1 MNRQQQPQHQ
11 QIPIQRF
18 QAPTAREA
26 LAMARA
32 AFGDDT
38 LILSNRQLDNGVE
51 VMASTEAAL
60 TQQTSMSAQAA
71 QMQQQPQTQTQTQP
85 QMLELPF
92 PLPLYQASD
101 NADAPTVAK
110 ANAQTPAP
118 RPAVSAPAVSE
129 QSVNADTEQLAM
141 STLSFQDYV
150 RERMLRRQQQTADNA
165 TATQSAAAAPQ
176 AAATA
181 AAAATPAVPAT
192 PVPARQAAPAAIAPA
207 AIAPASFAAAAP
219 VAAQPA
225 QPAQYAPAEQSA
237 PTAPVSYSPVFAA
250 PAEDSASVVMAELQA
265 MKRLMEDRFNTLSWL
280 GQARQNPLHSNLMLK
295 LVRAGYSPSLARTL
309 LEPLANETDP
319 AAAVR
324 SVMLSLEYMLGVST
338 DTPSLIDEG
347 GVFALIGATG
357 VGKTT
362 TTAKLAAQCAKL
374 HGASSVGL
382 VTLDTHRAGAHEQL
396 RAHGR
401 GMGVVAHLAHDREE
415 LRELLA
421 LLSGKRIV
429 LVDTAG
435 IAPRDPR
442 RNELLELLDLPS
454 IKRVLVLNAGA
465 HGDTLDEVATAFQPT
480 GTNYAILSKTDEA
493 AKTGPALDTLIR
505 HRLVLRG
512 VADGQ
517 RVPEDWQVPDAA
529 ALVRASMR
537 ASQRSAFDP
546 RGADMDFYFSPA
558 ECTV

>member
-1 MNRQQQPQHQ
+1 MNSPQQQQQHV
-11 QIPIQRF
+11 PIQRF
-18 QAPTAREA
+18 QAATAREA

-38 LILSNRQLDNGVE
+38 LILSNRQLANGVE

-60 TQQTSMSAQAA
+60 SAHAA
-71 QMQQQPQTQTQTQP
+71 PVMNEPAPQSSVQSH
-85 QMLELPF
+85 F
-92 PLPLYQASD
+92 PLPLSQASESLE
-101 NADAPTVAK
+101 AATA
-110 ANAQTPAP
+110 AQPA
-118 RPAVSAPAVSE
+118 AALLAPAAAAAAAE

-150 RERMLRRQQQTADNA
+150 RERMLRRQQETSPAPAQPTVAKA
-165 TATQSAAAAPQ
+165 PAAALPF
-176 AAATA
+176 TP
-181 AAAATPAVPAT
+181 ATPA
-192 PVPARQAAPAAIAPA
+192 AP
-207 AIAPASFAAAAP
+207 AAAAP
-219 VAAQPA
+219 VQAPVPSFVPAAGSSPRPA
-225 QPAQYAPAEQSA
+225 PLEAPPAAATAS
-237 PTAPVSYSPVFAA
+237 TAP
-250 PAEDSASVVMAELQA
+250 SASVPDGVAATVMAELHA

-309 LEPLANETDP
+309 LEPLAGETDP

-324 SVMLSLEYMLGVST
+324 EVMLSLECMLGVST
-338 DTPSLIDEG
+338 DTPPMVDEG

-362 TTAKLAAQCAKL
+362 TCAKLAAQCARL

-382 VTLDTHRAGAHEQL
+382 ITLDTHRAGAHEHL
-396 RAHGR
+396 RAYGR
-401 GMGVVAHLAHDREE
+401 SMGVVAHLAHDRAE
-415 LRELLA
+415 LTELLA
-421 LLSGKRIV
+421 LLAGKKMV

-442 RNELLELLDLPS
+442 RDELLALLALPS

-480 GTNYAILSKTDEA
+480 GTGYAILSKTDEA
-493 AKTGPALDTLIR
+493 AKTGPAIDTLIR

-517 RVPEDWQVPDAA
+517 RVPEDWQTPDAA

-537 ASQRSAFDP
+537 ATQRSAFDP
-546 RGADMDFYFSPA
+546 RGPDMDFYFSPA
-558 ECTV
+558 ECAV

>member
-1 MNRQQQPQHQ
+1 MNPQQQPQQ
-11 QIPIQRF
+11 QHIPIQRF

-32 AFGDDT
+32 AFGDET
-38 LILSNRQLDNGVE
+38 LILSNRQLANGVE

-60 TQQTSMSAQAA
+60 SQQQSAPSASSTSSMS
-71 QMQQQPQTQTQTQP
+71 QT
-85 QMLELPF
+85 LAL
-92 PLPLYQASD
+92 PLPLSQASSET
-101 NADAPTVAK
+101 AEPVVAAK
-110 ANAQTPAP
+110 A
-118 RPAVSAPAVSE
+118 SAPQAAASE

-150 RERMLRRQQQTADNA
+150 RERMLRRQQDT
-165 TATQSAAAAPQ
+165 
-176 AAATA
+176 
-181 AAAATPAVPAT
+181 PAT
-192 PVPARQAAPAAIAPA
+192 PVAEKAETAKPAAPSFAAPFVAQPALQPAPVAAAPAV
-207 AIAPASFAAAAP
+207 AAP
-219 VAAQPA
+219 VAAIA
-225 QPAQYAPAEQSA
+225 QPVQPPAFA
-237 PTAPVSYSPVFAA
+237 TAPDDTSH
-250 PAEDSASVVMAELQA
+250 VVMAELQA

-324 SVMLSLEYMLGVST
+324 EIMLSLECMLGVST
-338 DTPSLIDEG
+338 DTPSLVDEG
-347 GVFALIGATG
+347 GVFAMIGATG

-362 TTAKLAAQCAKL
+362 TTAKLAAQCARL
-374 HGASSVGL
+374 HGAHSVGL

-396 RAHGR
+396 RAYGR
-401 GMGVVAHLAHDREE
+401 SIGVVAHLAHDRAE
-415 LRELLA
+415 LKELLA
-421 LLSGKRIV
+421 LLAGKKMV

-435 IAPRDPR
+435 IAPRDTR
-442 RNELLELLDLPS
+442 RQELLGLLDLPS

-465 HGDTLDEVATAFQPT
+465 HGDTLDEVATAFQPA

-493 AKTGPALDTLIR
+493 AKTGPAIDTLIR

-517 RVPEDWQVPDAA
+517 RVPEDWQAPDAA

-537 ASQRSAFDP
+537 ATQRSAFDP

-558 ECTV
+558 ECAV

>member
-1 MNRQQQPQHQ
+1 MNPQQQPQQ
-11 QIPIQRF
+11 QHIPIQRV

-32 AFGDDT
+32 AFGDET
-38 LILSNRQLDNGVE
+38 LILSNRQLANGVE

-60 TQQTSMSAQAA
+60 SQQQSAPSASSTSSMS
-71 QMQQQPQTQTQTQP
+71 QT
-85 QMLELPF
+85 LAL
-92 PLPLYQASD
+92 PLPLSQASSET
-101 NADAPTVAK
+101 AEPVVAAK
-110 ANAQTPAP
+110 ASVPQAA
-118 RPAVSAPAVSE
+118 ASE

-150 RERMLRRQQQTADNA
+150 RERMLRRQQDT
-165 TATQSAAAAPQ
+165 
-176 AAATA
+176 
-181 AAAATPAVPAT
+181 PAT
-192 PVPARQAAPAAIAPA
+192 PVAEKAETAKPAAP
-207 AIAPASFAAAAP
+207 SFAAPFVAQPALQAAP
-219 VAAQPA
+219 VAAAPAVAAPVAAIA
-225 QPAQYAPAEQSA
+225 QPVQPPAFA
-237 PTAPVSYSPVFAA
+237 TAPDDTSH
-250 PAEDSASVVMAELQA
+250 VVMAELQA

-324 SVMLSLEYMLGVST
+324 EIMLSLECMLGVST
-338 DTPSLIDEG
+338 DTPSLVDEG
-347 GVFALIGATG
+347 GVFAMIGATG

-362 TTAKLAAQCAKL
+362 TTAKLAAQCARL
-374 HGASSVGL
+374 HGAHSVGL

-396 RAHGR
+396 RAYGR
-401 GMGVVAHLAHDREE
+401 SIGVVAHLAHDRAE
-415 LRELLA
+415 LKELLA
-421 LLSGKRIV
+421 LLAGKKMV

-435 IAPRDPR
+435 IAPRDTR
-442 RNELLELLDLPS
+442 RQELLGLLDLPS

-465 HGDTLDEVATAFQPT
+465 HGDTLDEVATAFQPA

-493 AKTGPALDTLIR
+493 AKTGPAIDTLIR

-517 RVPEDWQVPDAA
+517 RVPEDWQAPDAA

-537 ASQRSAFDP
+537 ATQRSAFDP

-558 ECTV
+558 ECAV

>member
-1 MNRQQQPQHQ
+1 MNPQQQPQQ
-11 QIPIQRF
+11 QHIPIQRF

-32 AFGDDT
+32 AFGDET
-38 LILSNRQLDNGVE
+38 LILSNRQLANGVE

-60 TQQTSMSAQAA
+60 SQQHESAPSAFSASSASSMS
-71 QMQQQPQTQTQTQP
+71 QT
-85 QMLELPF
+85 LAL
-92 PLPLYQASD
+92 PLPLSQASSETVEPV
-101 NADAPTVAK
+101 AVAK
-110 ANAQTPAP
+110 APVPQA
-118 RPAVSAPAVSE
+118 AVSE

-150 RERMLRRQQQTADNA
+150 RERMLRRQQDTPAAEKPETAKPA
-165 TATQSAAAAPQ
+165 APFFAAPSFSAA
-176 AAATA
+176 
-181 AAAATPAVPAT
+181 PAFS
-192 PVPARQAAPAAIAPA
+192 PVVTQPVLQAAPAIAMAIPA
-207 AIAPASFAAAAP
+207 VAAVAVAP
-219 VAAQPA
+219 VAAIA
-225 QPAQYAPAEQSA
+225 QPIQPPA
-237 PTAPVSYSPVFAA
+237 FAA
-250 PAEDSASVVMAELQA
+250 ATDDNSHVVMAELQA

-324 SVMLSLEYMLGVST
+324 EIMLSLECMLGVST
-338 DTPSLIDEG
+338 DTPSLVDEG

-362 TTAKLAAQCAKL
+362 TTAKLAAQCARL
-374 HGASSVGL
+374 HGAHSIGL

-396 RAHGR
+396 RAYGR
-401 GMGVVAHLAHDREE
+401 HMGVVAHLAHDRAE
-415 LRELLA
+415 LKELLA
-421 LLSGKRIV
+421 LLAGKKMV

-435 IAPRDPR
+435 IAPRDTR
-442 RNELLELLDLPS
+442 RQELLGLLDLPS

-465 HGDTLDEVATAFQPT
+465 HGDTLDEVATAFQPA

-493 AKTGPALDTLIR
+493 AKTGPAIDTLIR

-517 RVPEDWQVPDAA
+517 RVPEDWQAPDAA

-537 ASQRSAFDP
+537 ATQRSAFDP

-558 ECTV
+558 ECAV

>member
-1 MNRQQQPQHQ
+1 MNPQQQPQQ
-11 QIPIQRF
+11 QHIPIQRF

-32 AFGDDT
+32 AFGDET
-38 LILSNRQLDNGVE
+38 LILSNRQLANGVE

-60 TQQTSMSAQAA
+60 SQQESSVPASSASSAPSMS
-71 QMQQQPQTQTQTQP
+71 QT
-85 QMLELPF
+85 LAL
-92 PLPLYQASD
+92 PLPLSQASSET
-101 NADAPTVAK
+101 AEPVVAAK
-110 ANAQTPAP
+110 ASVPQAA
-118 RPAVSAPAVSE
+118 ASE

-150 RERMLRRQQQTADNA
+150 RERMLRRQQDT
-165 TATQSAAAAPQ
+165 
-176 AAATA
+176 
-181 AAAATPAVPAT
+181 PAT
-192 PVPARQAAPAAIAPA
+192 PVAEKAETAKPAAP
-207 AIAPASFAAAAP
+207 SFAAPFVAQPALQAAP
-219 VAAQPA
+219 VAAAPAVAAPVAAIA
-225 QPAQYAPAEQSA
+225 QPVQPPAFA
-237 PTAPVSYSPVFAA
+237 TAPDDTSH
-250 PAEDSASVVMAELQA
+250 VVMAELQA

-324 SVMLSLEYMLGVST
+324 EIMLSLECMLGVST
-338 DTPSLIDEG
+338 DTPSLVDEG
-347 GVFALIGATG
+347 GVFAMIGATG

-362 TTAKLAAQCAKL
+362 TTAKLAAQCARL
-374 HGASSVGL
+374 HGAHSVGL

-396 RAHGR
+396 RAYGR
-401 GMGVVAHLAHDREE
+401 SIGVVAHLAHDRAE
-415 LRELLA
+415 LKELLA
-421 LLSGKRIV
+421 LLAGKKMV

-435 IAPRDPR
+435 IAPRDTR
-442 RNELLELLDLPS
+442 RQELLGLLDLPS

-465 HGDTLDEVATAFQPT
+465 HGDTLDEVATAFQPA

-493 AKTGPALDTLIR
+493 AKTGPAIDTLIR

-517 RVPEDWQVPDAA
+517 RVPEDWQAPDAA

-537 ASQRSAFDP
+537 ATQRSAFDP

-558 ECTV
+558 ECAV

>member
-1 MNRQQQPQHQ
+1 MNTQQQPQQ
-11 QIPIQRF
+11 QHIPIQRF

-38 LILSNRQLDNGVE
+38 LILSNRQLANGVE

-60 TQQTSMSAQAA
+60 SQQQESAPSASSASSMS
-71 QMQQQPQTQTQTQP
+71 QT
-85 QMLELPF
+85 LAL
-92 PLPLYQASD
+92 PLPLSQASSE
-101 NADAPTVAK
+101 AVEPIAAAKMPTPQA
-110 ANAQTPAP
+110 
-118 RPAVSAPAVSE
+118 APAE

-150 RERMLRRQQQTADNA
+150 RERMLRRQQDTPATEKSEAARPTAPFFAAPSFNA
-165 TATQSAAAAPQ
+165 APVFTPVAAQPALQSA
-176 AAATA
+176 
-181 AAAATPAVPAT
+181 PAVSVPSA
-192 PVPARQAAPAAIAPA
+192 PVV
-207 AIAPASFAAAAP
+207 AAAP
-219 VAAQPA
+219 VAAIVPPVQP
-225 QPAQYAPAEQSA
+225 PAFVAATQD
-237 PTAPVSYSPVFAA
+237 TAH
-250 PAEDSASVVMAELQA
+250 VVMAELQA

-309 LEPLANETDP
+309 LEPLVNETDP

-324 SVMLSLEYMLGVST
+324 DIMLSLECMLGVST
-338 DTPSLIDEG
+338 DTPSLVDEG

-362 TTAKLAAQCAKL
+362 TTAKLAAQCARL
-374 HGASSVGL
+374 HGAHSVGL

-396 RAHGR
+396 RAYGR
-401 GMGVVAHLAHDREE
+401 SIGVVAHLAHDRAE
-415 LRELLA
+415 LKELLA
-421 LLSGKRIV
+421 LLSGKKMV

-435 IAPRDPR
+435 IAPRDTR
-442 RNELLELLDLPS
+442 RQELLGLLDLPS

-465 HGDTLDEVATAFQPT
+465 HGDTLDEVATAFQPA

-493 AKTGPALDTLIR
+493 AKTGPAIDTLIR

-517 RVPEDWQVPDAA
+517 RVPEDWQAPDAA
-529 ALVRASMR
+529 ALIRASMR
-537 ASQRSAFDP
+537 ATQRSAFDP

-558 ECTV
+558 ECAV

>member
-1 MNRQQQPQHQ
+1 MNPQQQPQQ
-11 QIPIQRF
+11 QHIPIQRF

-32 AFGDDT
+32 AFGDET
-38 LILSNRQLDNGVE
+38 LILSNRQLANGVE

-60 TQQTSMSAQAA
+60 SQQQESAPSASSMS
-71 QMQQQPQTQTQTQP
+71 QT
-85 QMLELPF
+85 LAL
-92 PLPLYQASD
+92 PLPLSQASSE
-101 NADAPTVAK
+101 AAEPVVAAK
-110 ANAQTPAP
+110 ASVPQAA
-118 RPAVSAPAVSE
+118 ASE

-150 RERMLRRQQQTADNA
+150 RERMLRRQQDTSTAPA
-165 TATQSAAAAPQ
+165 TLAVDKPEPTQPAAPFF
-176 AAATA
+176 
-181 AAAATPAVPAT
+181 
-192 PVPARQAAPAAIAPA
+192 AAPPFGAAL
-207 AIAPASFAAAAP
+207 AAAP
-219 VAAQPA
+219 VMAKPSVQVASP
-225 QPAQYAPAEQSA
+225 APASIA
-237 PTAPVSYSPVFAA
+237 PAMPVLAATQAAPIPATVFA
-250 PAEDSASVVMAELQA
+250 DDTSHVVMAELQA

-324 SVMLSLEYMLGVST
+324 EIMLSLECMLGVST
-338 DTPSLIDEG
+338 DTPSLVDEG
-347 GVFALIGATG
+347 GVFAMIGATG

-362 TTAKLAAQCAKL
+362 TTAKLAAQCARL
-374 HGASSVGL
+374 HGAHSVGL

-396 RAHGR
+396 RAYGR
-401 GMGVVAHLAHDREE
+401 NMGVVAHLAHDRAE
-415 LRELLA
+415 LKELLA
-421 LLSGKRIV
+421 LLAGKKMV

-435 IAPRDPR
+435 IAPRDTR
-442 RNELLELLDLPS
+442 RQELLGLLDLPS

-480 GTNYAILSKTDEA
+480 GTSYAILSKTDEA
-493 AKTGPALDTLIR
+493 AKTGPAIDTLIR

-517 RVPEDWQVPDAA
+517 RVPEDWQAPDAA

-537 ASQRSAFDP
+537 ATQRSAFDP
-546 RGADMDFYFSPA
+546 RGTDMDFYFSPA
-558 ECTV
+558 ECAV

>member
-1 MNRQQQPQHQ
+1 MNPQQQPRQQH
-11 QIPIQRF
+11 IPIQRF

-32 AFGDDT
+32 AFGDET
-38 LILSNRQLDNGVE
+38 LILSNRQLTNGVE

-60 TQQTSMSAQAA
+60 SQQHESAPSAFSASSTSSM
-71 QMQQQPQTQTQTQP
+71 PQT
-85 QMLELPF
+85 LAL
-92 PLPLYQASD
+92 PLPLSQASSETVEPV
-101 NADAPTVAK
+101 AVVKAPVPQA
-110 ANAQTPAP
+110 
-118 RPAVSAPAVSE
+118 AVSE

-150 RERMLRRQQQTADNA
+150 RERMLRRQQDTSGAP
-165 TATQSAAAAPQ
+165 AAP
-176 AAATA
+176 
-181 AAAATPAVPAT
+181 AVEKPE
-192 PVPARQAAPAAIAPA
+192 PARQAAPFFAAPSFNNAAP
-207 AIAPASFAAAAP
+207 AAAP
-219 VAAQPA
+219 VVVQPPVQVA
-225 QPAQYAPAEQSA
+225 SPAPASI
-237 PTAPVSYSPVFAA
+237 APVMPTMAA
-250 PAEDSASVVMAELQA
+250 PQAAEDASHVVMAELQA

-309 LEPLANETDP
+309 LEPLVNETDP

-324 SVMLSLEYMLGVST
+324 EIMLSLECMLGVST
-338 DTPSLIDEG
+338 DTPSLVDEG

-362 TTAKLAAQCAKL
+362 TTAKLAAQCARL
-374 HGASSVGL
+374 HGAASVGL

-396 RAHGR
+396 RAYGR
-401 GMGVVAHLAHDREE
+401 SMGVVAHLAHDRAE
-415 LRELLA
+415 LKELLA
-421 LLSGKRIV
+421 LLAGKKMV

-435 IAPRDPR
+435 IAPRDTR
-442 RNELLELLDLPS
+442 CQELLGLLDLPS

-465 HGDTLDEVATAFQPT
+465 HGDTLDEVATAFQPA

-493 AKTGPALDTLIR
+493 AKTGPAIDTLIR

-517 RVPEDWQVPDAA
+517 RVPEDWQAPDAA

-537 ASQRSAFDP
+537 ATQRSAFDP

-558 ECTV
+558 ECAV

>member
-1 MNRQQQPQHQ
+1 MNTQQQH
-11 QIPIQRF
+11 IPIQRF

-38 LILSNRQLDNGVE
+38 LILSNRQLANGVE

-60 TQQTSMSAQAA
+60 SQQESAPSTYPASSMS
-71 QMQQQPQTQTQTQP
+71 QT
-85 QMLELPF
+85 LAL
-92 PLPLYQASD
+92 PLPLSQASSE
-101 NADAPTVAK
+101 AAEPVAAAKTSVPQAAPV
-110 ANAQTPAP
+110 
-118 RPAVSAPAVSE
+118 E

-150 RERMLRRQQQTADNA
+150 RERMLRRQQDT
-165 TATQSAAAAPQ
+165 S
-176 AAATA
+176 
-181 AAAATPAVPAT
+181 
-192 PVPARQAAPAAIAPA
+192 AAPAFTPPVAAQPVLQPVSQPVLQTAPA
-207 AIAPASFAAAAP
+207 VAIPAIQAIPAVAAAP
-219 VAAQPA
+219 VAAIVQSIQP
-225 QPAQYAPAEQSA
+225 PA
-237 PTAPVSYSPVFAA
+237 FAA
-250 PAEDSASVVMAELQA
+250 ASDETSHVVMAELQA

-309 LEPLANETDP
+309 LEPLAQEADP
-319 AAAVR
+319 ATAVR
-324 SVMLSLEYMLGVST
+324 EVMLSLECMLGVST
-338 DTPSLIDEG
+338 DTPSLVDEG

-362 TTAKLAAQCAKL
+362 TTAKLASQCAKL
-374 HGASSVGL
+374 HGAASVGL
-382 VTLDTHRAGAHEQL
+382 VTLDTHRAGAHEHL
-396 RAHGR
+396 RAYGR
-401 GMGVVAHLAHDREE
+401 SMGVVAHMAHDRAE
-415 LRELLA
+415 LKELLA
-421 LLSGKRIV
+421 LLSGKKMV

-435 IAPRDPR
+435 IAPRDLR
-442 RNELLELLDLPS
+442 RQELLGLLDLPS

-465 HGDTLDEVATAFQPT
+465 HGDTLDEVATAFQPAGT
-480 GTNYAILSKTDEA
+480 GYAILSKTDEA
-493 AKTGPALDTLIR
+493 AKTGPAIDTLIR

-517 RVPEDWQVPDAA
+517 RVPEDWQAPDAA

-537 ASQRSAFDP
+537 ATQRSAFDP

-558 ECTV
+558 ACAV

>member
-1 MNRQQQPQHQ
+1 MNQQHQPQPQQQH
-11 QIPIQRF
+11 IPIQRF

-32 AFGDDT
+32 AFGDET
-38 LILSNRQLDNGVE
+38 LILSNRQIANGVE

-60 TQQTSMSAQAA
+60 SQQESAPSTYPASPASSMAQTLA
-71 QMQQQPQTQTQTQP
+71 
-85 QMLELPF
+85 L
-92 PLPLYQASD
+92 PLPLSQASSE
-101 NADAPTVAK
+101 ATEPVAAVKVQAPTL
-110 ANAQTPAP
+110 QPA
-118 RPAVSAPAVSE
+118 ASE

-150 RERMLRRQQQTADNA
+150 RERMLRRQQDTTAAPAEPAAPAAPATPFFGAPSFGAAPA
-165 TATQSAAAAPQ
+165 TAPSTAPVAVQPPVQAASPAPASLAPSTQSTP
-176 AAATA
+176 
-181 AAAATPAVPAT
+181 ATPAT
-192 PVPARQAAPAAIAPA
+192 QAAPAPAIAA
-207 AIAPASFAAAAP
+207 
-219 VAAQPA
+219 
-225 QPAQYAPAEQSA
+225 
-237 PTAPVSYSPVFAA
+237 
-250 PAEDSASVVMAELQA
+250 AEDTSRVVMAELQA

-324 SVMLSLEYMLGVST
+324 EIMLSLECMLGVST
-338 DTPSLIDEG
+338 DTPSLVDEG

-362 TTAKLAAQCAKL
+362 TTAKLAAQCARL
-374 HGASSVGL
+374 YGAHSVGL

-396 RAHGR
+396 RAYGR
-401 GMGVVAHLAHDREE
+401 SMGVVAHLAHDRAE
-415 LRELLA
+415 LKELLA
-421 LLSGKRIV
+421 LLSGKKMV

-435 IAPRDPR
+435 IAPRDTR
-442 RNELLELLDLPS
+442 RQELLGLLDLPS

-465 HGDTLDEVATAFQPT
+465 HGDTLDEVATAFQPA

-493 AKTGPALDTLIR
+493 AKTGPAIDTLIR

-517 RVPEDWQVPDAA
+517 RVPEDWQAPDAA

-537 ASQRSAFDP
+537 ATQRSAFDP

-558 ECTV
+558 ECAV

>member
-1 MNRQQQPQHQ
+1 MNRQQQSQQPQQ
-11 QIPIQRF
+11 QHIPIQRF

-60 TQQTSMSAQAA
+60 SQQTSTSASTAHA
-71 QMQQQPQTQTQTQP
+71 RMHTQT
-85 QMLELPF
+85 QMLELPL
-92 PLPLYQASD
+92 PLPLSQASE
-101 NADAPTVAK
+101 TVD
-110 ANAQTPAP
+110 
-118 RPAVSAPAVSE
+118 RPAHATTQAQSPSPVPRAAAAAPAVSE

-150 RERMLRRQQQTADNA
+150 RERMLRRQQQAPGAA
-165 TATQSAAAAPQ
+165 TSESPAPTPTSTSTPAPARVATPVAAAP
-176 AAATA
+176 AS
-181 AAAATPAVPAT
+181 
-192 PVPARQAAPAAIAPA
+192 PV
-207 AIAPASFAAAAP
+207 AAAP
-219 VAAQPA
+219 VVAQSV
-225 QPAQYAPAEQSA
+225 PAETDLPPASA
-237 PTAPVSYSPVFAA
+237 TPGMSVTTARSAPVFAA
-250 PAEDSASVVMAELQA
+250 PAEDTSSIVMAELQA

-309 LEPLANETDP
+309 LEPLASENDA

-324 SVMLSLEYMLGVST
+324 SVMQSLESMLGISAG
-338 DTPSLIDEG
+338 TPSLIDEG

-401 GMGVVAHLAHDREE
+401 SMGVVAHLAHDRNE
-415 LRELLA
+415 LEELLA
-421 LLSGKRIV
+421 LLSGKRMV

-442 RNELLELLDLPS
+442 RNELLDLLDLPS

-480 GTNYAILSKTDEA
+480 GTSYAILSKTDEA

-517 RVPEDWQVPDAA
+517 RVPEDWQAPDAG

-537 ASQRSAFDP
+537 AAQRSAFDP

-558 ECTV
+558 ECAV

>member
-1 MNRQQQPQHQ
+1 MNRQHQPQQH
-11 QIPIQRF
+11 IPVQRF

-32 AFGDDT
+32 AFGDET
-38 LILSNRQLDNGVE
+38 LILSNRQLGDGVE

-60 TQQTSMSAQAA
+60 SQQGSAAVLSAPASSTS
-71 QMQQQPQTQTQTQP
+71 QTQT
-85 QMLELPF
+85 LAL
-92 PLPLYQASD
+92 PLPLSQASET
-101 NADAPTVAK
+101 AEASAAAPF
-110 ANAQTPAP
+110 
-118 RPAVSAPAVSE
+118 RAPAIAPAFPVTE

-150 RERMLRRQQQTADNA
+150 RERMLRRQQETTGAVPV
-165 TATQSAAAAPQ
+165 AAAAP
-176 AAATA
+176 AAV
-181 AAAATPAVPAT
+181 PAVPAAPAYVA
-192 PVPARQAAPAAIAPA
+192 PVVVAVPVAPAAPVVPASALASPAPA
-207 AIAPASFAAAAP
+207 DDAAR
-219 VAAQPA
+219 VL
-225 QPAQYAPAEQSA
+225 
-237 PTAPVSYSPVFAA
+237 
-250 PAEDSASVVMAELQA
+250 MAELNA

-309 LEPLANETDP
+309 LEPLAGETDP

-324 SVMLSLEYMLGVST
+324 EIMLSLECMLGVST
-338 DTPSLIDEG
+338 DMPSLVDEG

-362 TTAKLAAQCAKL
+362 TAAKLAAQCARL
-374 HGASSVGL
+374 HGTASVGL

-396 RAHGR
+396 RACGR
-401 GMGVVAHLAHDREE
+401 SIGVVAHLAHDRAE
-415 LRELLA
+415 LEELLA
-421 LLSGKRIV
+421 LLSGKKMV

-442 RNELLELLDLPS
+442 RPDLLDLLAPPS

-465 HGDTLDEVATAFQPT
+465 HGDTLDEVATAFEPT
-480 GTNYAILSKTDEA
+480 GTRYAILSKTDEA
-493 AKTGPALDTLIR
+493 AKTGPAIDTLIR

-517 RVPEDWQVPDAA
+517 RVPEDWQAPDAA

-537 ASQRSAFDP
+537 AAQRSAFDP

-558 ECTV
+558 ECAV

>member
-1 MNRQQQPQHQ
+1 MNPQQQPQQ
-11 QIPIQRF
+11 QHIPIQRF

-32 AFGDDT
+32 AFGDET
-38 LILSNRQLDNGVE
+38 LILSNRQLANGVE

-60 TQQTSMSAQAA
+60 SQQQSAPSASSTSSMS
-71 QMQQQPQTQTQTQP
+71 QT
-85 QMLELPF
+85 LAL
-92 PLPLYQASD
+92 PLPLSQASSET
-101 NADAPTVAK
+101 AEPVVAAK
-110 ANAQTPAP
+110 ASVPQAA
-118 RPAVSAPAVSE
+118 ASE

-150 RERMLRRQQQTADNA
+150 RERMLRRQQDT
-165 TATQSAAAAPQ
+165 
-176 AAATA
+176 
-181 AAAATPAVPAT
+181 PAT
-192 PVPARQAAPAAIAPA
+192 PVAEKAETAKPAAP
-207 AIAPASFAAAAP
+207 SFAAPFVAQPALQAAP
-219 VAAQPA
+219 VAAAPAVAAPVAAIA
-225 QPAQYAPAEQSA
+225 QPVQPPAFA
-237 PTAPVSYSPVFAA
+237 TAPDDTSH
-250 PAEDSASVVMAELQA
+250 VVMAELQA

-324 SVMLSLEYMLGVST
+324 EIMLSLECMLGVST
-338 DTPSLIDEG
+338 DTPSLVDEG
-347 GVFALIGATG
+347 GVFAMIGATG

-362 TTAKLAAQCAKL
+362 TTAKLAAQCARL
-374 HGASSVGL
+374 HGAHSVGL

-396 RAHGR
+396 RAYGR
-401 GMGVVAHLAHDREE
+401 SIGVVAHLAHDRAE
-415 LRELLA
+415 LKELLA
-421 LLSGKRIV
+421 LLAGKKMV

-435 IAPRDPR
+435 IAPRDTR
-442 RNELLELLDLPS
+442 RQELLGLLDLPS

-465 HGDTLDEVATAFQPT
+465 HGDTLDEVATAFQPA

-493 AKTGPALDTLIR
+493 AKTGPAIDTLIR

-517 RVPEDWQVPDAA
+517 RVPEDWQAPDAA

-537 ASQRSAFDP
+537 ATQRSAFDP

-558 ECTV
+558 ECAV